1 MLEWGAYGG
10 SKRWSSGVKLIDSV
24 VTRMVVPFM
33 GTSRKFA
40 RGVYDG
46 LRGRFFG
53 GSTTGV
59 TNVRRIKGMSFMKD
73 ELLCMSRQN
82 GCLSKT

>member
-10 SKRWSSGVKLIDSV
+10 SKRWSSGVKATGSV
-24 VTRMVVPFM
+24 VTRMVVPFK

-46 LRGRFFG
+46 IRGRFFG

-59 TNVRRIKGMSFMKD
+59 TNVRKIKGMNFKIID
-73 ELLCMSRQN
+73 WN
-82 GCLSKT
+82 GCYGRWATVYV

>member
-10 SKRWSSGVKLIDSV
+10 SKRWSSGSKSTGSV

-33 GTSRKFA
+33 GTSRIFA

-46 LRGRFFG
+46 LRGRFSG

-59 TNVRRIKGMSFMKD
+59 TNVWKEKV
-73 ELLCMSRQN
+73 
-82 GCLSKT
+82 

>member
-10 SKRWSSGVKLIDSV
+10 SKRWSFGVEPTGFG
-24 VTRMVVPFM
+24 VTRMVVPFT
-33 GTSRKFA
+33 GTSRKSV

-59 TNVRRIKGMSFMKD
+59 TNVRKIKGNSFKIID
-73 ELLCMSRQN
+73 WN
-82 GCLSKT
+82 GCYGRWATVYV